1 MNDYLMAQ
9 GLNLAFGDWGS
20 KRQAERNWK
29 YQQKQAALQFDY
41 NMQFQKDAQAYQDKA
56 WQRMVNYNDPSAVAD
71 RLRQA
76 GFNPYLYNGSLGSQ
90 TTSTLPSG
98 GQSSVGMPSG
108 QQSSMPITPFSAV
121 MQHLSNAKLTK
132 YQSDLLG
139 EEAKGKGIDNL
150 TKNMRNLAEITK
162 LMEDTDNKKLLN
174 QYQRV
179 ANMFVEDMYEQDYIN
194 KVQTNH
200 NLMLQ
205 GRSMGFTIAAQA
217 LQNSYLPEQLQLDVA
232 MKSADLYTEFQ
243 RGKLTEAQFKHELIK
258 TMLTKEQKNSAQVDT
273 FHKTLDYS
281 TASQIAGYIVRKA
294 VAEAET
300 AENNKFPRDPW
311 QSSFKVNDIGSNFY
325 RAGRQLKD
333 LSPLSW

>member
-1 MNDYLMAQ
+1 MQ

-56 WQRMVNYNDPSAVAD
+56 WERMVNYNDPSAVAD

-76 GFNPYLYNGSLGSQ
+76 GFNPYLYNGSLGSP
-90 TTSTLPSG
+90 TTSTMSSG

-108 QQSSMPITPFSAV
+108 QQSSMQITPFSAV

-132 YQSDLLG
+132 FQSDLLG

-162 LMEDTDNKKLLN
+162 LMEDTDNRKLLN

-217 LQNSYLPEQLQLDVA
+217 LQNSYLPEQLQLDLA
-232 MKSADLYTEFQ
+232 MKSADLYTEYQ

-258 TMLTKEQKNSAQVDT
+258 TMLTEEQKNSAQVDT
-273 FHKTLDYS
+273 FQKTLDYS
-281 TASQIAGYIVRKA
+281 TASEIAGYIVRKA

-300 AENNKFPRDPW
+300 AENNKYPRDWW
-311 QSSFKVNDIGSNFY
+311 QESFTKSRGQVFRGFGYASEVVSPFK
-325 RAGRQLKD
+325 LK
-333 LSPLSW
+333 